1 MRTTL
6 NLNEDL
12 VREAMKVTG
21 IQEKTKLLHHGLELI
36 IQAEAAERLIRMGG
50 SQKNAK
56 AGRRR
61 RVEDYAG
68 RAR

>member
-21 IQEKTKLLHHGLELI
+21 IQEKTKLLHVARRWAGFNCWYVANALP
-36 IQAEAAERLIRMGG
+36 MGALLLLTHIKLAWL
-50 SQKNAK
+50 QHMPATK
-56 AGRRR
+56 
-61 RVEDYAG
+61 
-68 RAR
+68 

>member
-12 VREAMKVTG
+12 VRQAMEASG
-21 IQEKTKLLHHGLELI
+21 IHEKTKLLHRGLELI
-36 IQAEAAERLIRMGG
+36 LEAEAVERLIRMGG
-50 SQKNAK
+50 SQKNAQ

-61 RVEDYAG
+61 RVEDH
-68 RAR
+68 ARRSR